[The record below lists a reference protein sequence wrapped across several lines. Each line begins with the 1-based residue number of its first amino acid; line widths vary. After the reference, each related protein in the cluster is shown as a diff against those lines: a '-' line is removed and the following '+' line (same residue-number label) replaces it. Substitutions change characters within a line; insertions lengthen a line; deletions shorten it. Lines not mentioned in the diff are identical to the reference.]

1 MRFWLVALLLL
12 VWGTAAAAPDDPEY
26 DSRRILGWVEA
37 VVVAPDGPAMR
48 FKSKLD
54 TGAGTSSLHARAI
67 EPFERD
73 GERWVRFEVP
83 LTDHLDIDADALA
96 VERLTFERPI
106 SRTVRIKSAGDSE
119 GRMRYVV
126 YLALCL
132 GGAHYRAEFTLA
144 DRSGLLYPVLI
155 GRDLLEERIVVDS
168 AYSFLA
174 RRACDHNDVDDLEPD
189 TAVDTSPSEDD

>member
-1 MRFWLVALLLL
+1 MRYWLAVLLLL
-12 VWGTAAAAPDDPEY
+12 IWGMAGAAPDDPEY

-37 VVVAPDGPAMR
+37 TVLAPDGPAIR

-54 TGAGTSSLHARAI
+54 TGAGTSSLHATAI

-73 GERWVRFEVP
+73 GERWVRFDVP
-83 LTDHLDIDADALA
+83 LTDHLDVDADALA

-106 SRTVRIKSAGDSE
+106 SRTVRITSSGNPDGE
-119 GRMRYVV
+119 MRYVV
-126 YLALCL
+126 YLAFCL
-132 GGAHYRAEFTLA
+132 GGEHYRAEFTLA
-144 DRSGLLYPVLI
+144 DRSSLLYPVLI

-174 RRACDHNDVDDLEPD
+174 PRGCDHTDAASLEPEA
-189 TAVDTSPSEDD
+189 AVDPSPEESD